1 MTLCLRR
8 TVVGTVELESA
19 GMLDSAEMFGSVER
33 AVVAAAVAA
42 CVVVVVTPDTA
53 VQHTAAA

>member
-8 TVVGTVELESA
+8 TVAAGTVELDSA

-33 AVVAAAVAA
+33 AVVVAAVAA
-42 CVVVVVTPDTA
+42 
-53 VQHTAAA
+53 

>member
-8 TVVGTVELESA
+8 TVAGTVELDSA

-33 AVVAAAVAA
+33 AVVVAAVAA
-42 CVVVVVTPDTA
+42 
-53 VQHTAAA
+53 

>member
-8 TVVGTVELESA
+8 TVAGTVELDSA

-33 AVVAAAVAA
+33 AVVVVVAAA
-42 CVVVVVTPDTA
+42 
-53 VQHTAAA
+53 